1 LKNSQKIIS
10 RCIFFHHPYCSII
23 TGLPNINGGD
33 FELKKVGM
41 KKREDKKG
49 GIFYGIWIAA
59 AGFVLL
65 FLFAGAGFY
74 SFSIFIKP
82 FEETFGWS
90 RAAVSFAMSLYMIL
104 QGVCGPLVG
113 YLTEKY
119 GPKRVMTAFA
129 AGAGAAFI
137 LVSFTYTLWFF
148 YLAYALLSI
157 TTTGIGFIPVSRLLT
172 RWFIRRR
179 GTAIGFTMVGISAGG
194 FVMAPVVGMMN
205 AYLSWRASYVFLGLL
220 VWLLAVPLTLFVIKA
235 SPSEMG
241 LRPDGDGPEAVEGSN
256 EFQDGQ
262 PVPNVEEEGWPLKP
276 ALKTRTFWW
285 VALTYLLAPMAQGG
299 VLNHQVPLVTEAG
312 LAPTAA
318 AMAMGITAGMGGLGK
333 LSFGRLSE
341 SLPFHYVAMACFGMQ
356 ALAIFM
362 LLLIQSST
370 MVWIYVVLYGFGMGG
385 IVVLL
390 PLVVGH
396 FFGLA
401 AFGTIMG
408 TVAFI
413 QGIGSSSGG
422 LISGMIYDYVGN
434 YRYALILFG
443 GIYLS
448 AIATILMAGKPKP
461 YLSEP

>member
-1 LKNSQKIIS
+1 M
-10 RCIFFHHPYCSII
+10 
-23 TGLPNINGGD
+23 G
-33 FELKKVGM
+33 
-41 KKREDKKG
+41 KRKDKEVR
-49 GIFYGIWIAA
+49 IFYGIWIAV

-65 FLFAGAGFY
+65 FLFSGAGFY

-90 RAAVSFAMSLYMIL
+90 RAAISLAMSIYMVL
-104 QGVCGPLVG
+104 HGACGPLVG

-119 GPKRVMTAFA
+119 GPKRIMTFFA
-129 AGAGAAFI
+129 IGTGASFI
-137 LVSFTYTLWFF
+137 LVSFTQSLWFF
-148 YLAYALLSI
+148 YMTYALLSV

-172 RWFIRRR
+172 RWFVRRR
-179 GTAIGFTMVGISAGG
+179 GTAIGFTMVGIAAGG
-194 FVMAPVVGMMN
+194 FVMSPVAGMLN
-205 AYLSWRASYVFLGLL
+205 TYFSWRISYVFLGLL
-220 VWLLAVPLTLFVIKA
+220 VWALGIPMTLFVMKG

-241 LRPDGDGPEAVEGSN
+241 LRPDGDAPDTDSDSIEIEN
-256 EFQDGQ
+256 GQ
-262 PVPNVEEEGWPLKP
+262 TVLKVVEEGWPLKP

-318 AMAMGITAGMGGLGK
+318 AMAMGITAGMGGFGK
-333 LSFGRLSE
+333 LGFGRLSE
-341 SLPFHYVAMACFGMQ
+341 SLPFHYVAMACFGIQ
-356 ALAIFM
+356 ALAIF
-362 LLLIQSST
+362 LLLAFQSPT
-370 MVWIYVVLYGFGMGG
+370 VVWIYVVLFGFGMGG

-390 PLVVGH
+390 PLAVSH

-422 LISGMIYDYVGN
+422 LISGLIFDHMGN
-434 YRYALILFG
+434 YRNALILFG
-443 GIYLS
+443 CIYLL
-448 AIATILMAGKPKP
+448 AIAAIIMAGKPRP
-461 YLSEP
+461 YMPEP

>member
-1 LKNSQKIIS
+1 MRNRK
-10 RCIFFHHPYCSII
+10 
-23 TGLPNINGGD
+23 
-33 FELKKVGM
+33 
-41 KKREDKKG
+41 DKKE

-90 RAAVSFAMSLYMIL
+90 RAAVSLAMSIYMML

-137 LVSFTYTLWFF
+137 LVSFTHALWFF

-172 RWFIRRR
+172 RWFVRRR

-194 FVMAPVVGMMN
+194 FVMSPVVGMLN
-205 AYLSWRASYVFLGLL
+205 SYFSWRASYVFLGLL
-220 VWLLAVPLTLFVIKA
+220 VWILAIPMTLFVMKA

-241 LRPDGDGPEAVEGSN
+241 LRPDGDDPDAVKGSN
-256 EFQDGQ
+256 VFESGQ
-262 PVPNVEEEGWPLKP
+262 AASNVEEEGWPLKP
-276 ALKTRTFWW
+276 ALKTRTFRW

-299 VLNHQVPLVTEAG
+299 VLQHQVPLVTEAG

-318 AMAMGITAGMGGLGK
+318 AMAMGLTAGMGGLGK

-341 SLPFHYVAMACFGMQ
+341 SLPFHYVAMACFGIQ
-356 ALAIFM
+356 ALAISM
-362 LLLIQSST
+362 LLLIPSST

-385 IVVLL
+385 VVVLL

-408 TVAFI
+408 AVAFI
-413 QGIGSSSGG
+413 QGIGSSSGAV
-422 LISGMIYDYVGN
+422 ISGMIYDHMGSYQ
-434 YRYALILFG
+434 YALILFG

-448 AIATILMAGKPKP
+448 AIGTIIMAGKPQP
-461 YLSEP
+461 YVPEP

>member
-1 LKNSQKIIS
+1 MIKGKN
-10 RCIFFHHPYCSII
+10 
-23 TGLPNINGGD
+23 
-33 FELKKVGM
+33 KK
-41 KKREDKKG
+41 E

-65 FLFAGAGFY
+65 FLFSGAGFY

-90 RAAVSFAMSLYMIL
+90 RAAVSLAMSIYMIL
-104 QGVCGPLVG
+104 HGACGPLVG

-129 AGAGAAFI
+129 IGTGASFI
-137 LVSFTYTLWFF
+137 LVSFTQSLWFF
-148 YLAYALLSI
+148 YMTYALLSI

-172 RWFIRRR
+172 RWFVRRR

-194 FVMAPVVGMMN
+194 FVMSPVAGMLN
-205 AYLSWRASYVFLGLL
+205 ATFSWRVSYIFLGLL
-220 VWLLAVPLTLFVIKA
+220 VWVLAIPLTLFVMKG

-241 LRPDGDGPEAVEGSN
+241 LRPDGDVLEADDDSVGMESS
-256 EFQDGQ
+256 
-262 PVPNVEEEGWPLKP
+262 PMVPNVLEEGWPLKP
-276 ALKTRTFWW
+276 ALKTQTFWW

-312 LAPTAA
+312 LSPTAA

-333 LSFGRLSE
+333 MSFGRLSE
-341 SLPFHYVAMACFGMQ
+341 SLAFHYVAMACFGIQ
-356 ALAIFM
+356 ALAIF
-362 LLLIQSST
+362 LLLLLPSIT
-370 MVWIYVVLYGFGMGG
+370 MVWIYVVLFGFGMGG

-390 PLVVGH
+390 PLVVSH

-422 LISGMIYDYVGN
+422 LISGMIYDYMGN
-434 YRYALILFG
+434 YQYALILFG
-443 GIYLS
+443 GIYLL
-448 AIATILMAGKPKP
+448 AIAAIIMAGKPKP
-461 YLSEP
+461 YMPEA